1 MADTAMAE
9 EVVHP
14 PAQGGGEAAHE
25 QAGGAPEQPGGLEP
39 KLLKKALKKRVM
51 YIEKYMECVCCV
63 RGASRDPRLGG
74 LLCVTHTHTLPHQ
87 HAEHEAAASL
97 VGAGPGAGGV

>member
-9 EVVHP
+9 EGVHP
-14 PAQGGGEAAHE
+14 PAQGGGEAA
-25 QAGGAPEQPGGLEP
+25 PEQPGGLDP

-97 VGAGPGAGGV
+97 VGAGPGSGGV